1 MDGGAAAWTGAGP
14 RTLPEAIATL
24 SRSLPAGP
32 SPEIFRRAKFDHP
45 EAAPVL
51 WRLLFR
57 VLAPLR
63 ANCAAASLGRGA
75 QARWVKVVLHYC
87 GYPRPAL
94 AQLPEDGS
102 QGSRELLLAFSW
114 LLARVPLLEWL
125 LSQTCVQLGDQVP
138 TFECEALAS
147 PGLAAPQV
155 DARRSVDLRRLQ
167 WLMGKL
173 RFRWRSLICSQ
184 QEQCALLSKIHTY
197 THGCHSDQNLGHLS
211 VTETEMLRDP
221 EDSQQA
227 SSYVCTP
234 QSGYMAELSGGEA
247 PGSALSLGPAMGW
260 VWGPQLLR
268 VLERENARLEAALE
282 WRQCELIFWQWMD
295 TVLGACPPEGPAVP
309 TFLPRI
315 PEHGCQELELVA
327 RELQALQEKLR
338 EQVLSRRQ
346 AWETQVGGLG
356 HGPEWSAARQALQ
369 QTVEQELLALQ
380 RSWEQERG
388 PSLTQGPHR
397 LVKIKAGTAGA
408 QGLPVAEVIR
418 ALRSQEASLEAM
430 LCWLQGQCRQELAR
444 LAGAVPGLLWILP
457 PGC

>member
-221 EDSQQA
+221 EDSQQ
-227 SSYVCTP
+227 
-234 QSGYMAELSGGEA
+234 
-247 PGSALSLGPAMGW
+247 
-260 VWGPQLLR
+260 LLR

>member
-184 QEQCALLSKIHTY
+184 QEQCALLSK
-197 THGCHSDQNLGHLS
+197 
-211 VTETEMLRDP
+211 
-221 EDSQQA
+221 
-227 SSYVCTP
+227 
-234 QSGYMAELSGGEA
+234 
-247 PGSALSLGPAMGW
+247 
-260 VWGPQLLR
+260 LLR